1 MRSSKKER
9 ASKRSSS
16 KEELLGRAPRSQNDP
31 AASSKCSEHSPKN
44 KSQLTAACQDDR
56 EVDAKLIDK
65 RLSTGVCWKCLNWS
79 RYWSIGNLSIGL
91 LVGLLEISIGN
102 SILESPPQSVLR
114 PVSSVEHLLVD
125 VPFSREHLLVESLLV
140 ESFRELSNRSR
151 SSCVAR
157 VFRLNLSLE
166 PFI

>member
-1 MRSSKKER
+1 M
-9 ASKRSSS
+9 
-16 KEELLGRAPRSQNDP
+16 
-31 AASSKCSEHSPKN
+31 
-44 KSQLTAACQDDR
+44 
-56 EVDAKLIDK
+56 
-65 RLSTGVCWKCLNWS
+65 CWKCLNWS

-102 SILESPPQSVLR
+102 SILESPPQTVLR
-114 PVSSVEHLLVD
+114 LVSSVEHLLVD

-140 ESFRELSNRSR
+140 ESFRELLNRSR

-157 VFRLNLSLE
+157 ELFRLNLSLE